1 MTTTRK
7 HKTLTLKDKMQII
20 NMLDNG
26 ESMADVALHYGIG
39 RSTIYDIKLRRTKI
53 MANVNNISE
62 NRKTLKFGKHP
73 ELDSALY
80 NWFLEQRAMDI
91 VVNGDKLKEMAKEI
105 YKRIAKRDF
114 KASSGWLDKFKKRYG
129 IKFNTSGTAGEK
141 ASFQSHDENV
151 IVNFVKSFKEKV
163 QQLGLIPDQLY
174 CIDAGS
180 VSTKMFTNFAHSMEE
195 NEEKTISTD
204 KIIIMP
210 CSNATGTHKFN
221 LFACGK
227 DSLNKDIT
235 HLSSVCY
242 YKQQTNAWITR
253 EIFTEWFHDEFVPTV
268 RSFMTLNNLPEKALL
283 ILDEAPGY
291 PEEYHLKSN
300 DWMINAF
307 FLPPE
312 YSHLIQPMNH
322 DLIQS
327 IKAIFKKKIL
337 LNVLLKEVDVRKSLK
352 GLNMTD
358 ILLALAE
365 AWNSCSPNLIRT
377 SWKKLCPQL
386 ETCEET
392 DSTISIE
399 QLLLALRDSRIDENG
414 LRDWLKGK
422 TEEIHDV
429 FEGDVVVTITRI
441 KPEDPLE
448 TALDIA
454 VCEHGVVKSETI

>member
-1 MTTTRK
+1 
-7 HKTLTLKDKMQII
+7 MQII

-26 ESMADVALHYGIG
+26 ETMTDVALHYGIG

-62 NRKTLKFGKHP
+62 NRRTLKLGQHP
-73 ELDSALY
+73 ELDAALY

-105 YKRIAKRDF
+105 YKRIAQRDF

-174 CIDAGS
+174 CIDASS
-180 VSTKMFTNFAHSMEE
+180 VSTKILTDAAHRMED
-195 NEEKTISTD
+195 NEEKTINTD
-204 KIIIMP
+204 KITIMP

-221 LFACGK
+221 LFVCSK
-227 DSLNKDIT
+227 ESLNKDLT
-235 HLSSVCY
+235 HLSSMCY

-253 EIFTEWFHDEFVPTV
+253 DIFTEWFHDEFVPTV
-268 RSFMTLNNLPEKALL
+268 RSFMTMNNLPEKALL

-312 YSHLIQPMNH
+312 CSHLIQPMNH
-322 DLIQS
+322 DLIQT
-327 IKAIFKKKIL
+327 IKSTFKKKIL
-337 LNVLLKEVDVRKSLK
+337 LNVLSKDDGVKKSLQ
-352 GLNMTD
+352 GMNITD
-358 ILLALAE
+358 LLYVLAE
-365 AWNSCSPNLIRT
+365 AWNSCSPNIIRS
-377 SWKKLCPQL
+377 SWKKLCPNL
-386 ETCEET
+386 EISEEI

-399 QLLLALRDSRIDENG
+399 QLLLALRDSGIDENG
-414 LRDWLKGK
+414 LRDWLIGK

-429 FEGDVVVTITRI
+429 FDDDIGDVNFTKV

-448 TALDIA
+448 ALPLDID
-454 VCEHGVVKSETI
+454 VCEHGVVKSEDI